1 MNGVFTELSIHHRTD
16 ICECKRKFC
25 KYLSLSKSSFIKTY
39 FRRVSSEANK
49 KQGLCEIS
57 YDLNLCCMRLTSV
70 SECECNI
77 MLNNDEKETYE
88 MLGSMYVSFIVKISE
103 T

>member
-1 MNGVFTELSIHHRTD
+1 MSVSANFVSTCDHP
-16 ICECKRKFC
+16 
-25 KYLSLSKSSFIKTY
+25 KSSFIKTY
-39 FRRVSSEANK
+39 FRRVSLEANK
-49 KQGLCEIS
+49 KQGLCEIN

-70 SECECNI
+70 SECEYNI
-77 MLNNDEKETYE
+77 MLNNHEKETYE

>member
-1 MNGVFTELSIHHRTD
+1 MSVSANFVSTCD
-16 ICECKRKFC
+16 CP
-25 KYLSLSKSSFIKTY
+25 KSSFIKTY
-39 FRRVSSEANK
+39 FRRVSLEANK
-49 KQGLCEIS
+49 KQGLCEIN
-57 YDLNLCCMRLTSV
+57 YDLNFCCMRLTRV

-77 MLNNDEKETYE
+77 MLNNHEKETYE

>member
-1 MNGVFTELSIHHRTD
+1 MSVSANFVSTCDRP
-16 ICECKRKFC
+16 
-25 KYLSLSKSSFIKTY
+25 KSSFIKTY
-39 FRRVSSEANK
+39 FRRVSLEANK
-49 KQGLCEIS
+49 KQGLCEIN
-57 YDLNLCCMRLTSV
+57 YDLNFCCMRLTRV

-77 MLNNDEKETYE
+77 MLNNHEKETYE

>member
-1 MNGVFTELSIHHRTD
+1 MSVSANFVSTCHYPKPLSI
-16 ICECKRKFC
+16 
-25 KYLSLSKSSFIKTY
+25 KTF
-39 FRRVSSEANK
+39 FRRLSSEANK
-49 KQGLCEIS
+49 KQGLCNIN
-57 YDLNLCCMRLTSV
+57 YDLNLFCMRLTSI

-77 MLNNDEKETYE
+77 MLNNHEKETYE